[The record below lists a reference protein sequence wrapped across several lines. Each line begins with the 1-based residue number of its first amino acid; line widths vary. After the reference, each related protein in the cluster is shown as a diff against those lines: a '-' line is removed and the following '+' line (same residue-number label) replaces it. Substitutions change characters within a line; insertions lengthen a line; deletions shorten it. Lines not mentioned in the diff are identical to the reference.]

1 VELAVHAEDRGFD
14 SVWVSDHL
22 QPWRHS
28 DGHAP
33 FSLSWL
39 AAAGERTQRVE
50 LGTSVLTPTFRY
62 HPVVVAQAFG
72 TLGCLYPG
80 RLRLGVGTGEA
91 MNEVP
96 LGVEWPEFRE
106 RFRRLRESID
116 LIRKLWSEPLVD
128 FDGEYYRARGATIY
142 DRPAEAVP
150 IFVAAGGQVAA
161 RYAGRSA
168 DGFICTSGKGEEL
181 YRDTLLP
188 AVREGAEAEG
198 RDFDA
203 IEKMIEVKVSFD
215 TDPERALADT
225 RIWAALALPA
235 DDKAGV
241 HDPREMERR
250 AAAVADQAHERFL
263 VSTDP
268 EQHVEQL
275 RPYLELGFRHLVFHA
290 PGHDQRRFLD
300 LYAADVLPRLRREWS

>member
-1 VELAVHAEDRGFD
+1 M
-14 SVWVSDHL
+14 SDHL

-39 AAAGERTQRVE
+39 AATGERTTRVE

-80 RLRLGVGTGEA
+80 RVRLGVGTGEA

-96 LGVEWPEFRE
+96 LGIEWPEFRE
-106 RFRRLRESID
+106 RFRRLRESIE
-116 LIRKLWSEPLVD
+116 LIRRLWRDELVD
-128 FDGEYYRARGATIY
+128 YDGEYYRARGATIY
-142 DRPAEAVP
+142 DRPAEPVP

-161 RYAGRSA
+161 RYAGRAA

-198 RDFDA
+198 RDFAA

-215 TDPERALADT
+215 TDRDRALADT
-225 RIWAALALPA
+225 RAWAALALPA

-250 AAAVADQAHERFL
+250 AAEVAGEAHRRFL
-263 VSTDP
+263 VSNDP
-268 EQHVEQL
+268 DQHVEQL

-300 LYAADVLPRLRREWS
+300 LYAADVLPRLRREWA

>member
-39 AAAGERTQRVE
+39 AAAGERTRRVE

-80 RLRLGVGTGEA
+80 RVRLGVGTGEA

-96 LGVEWPEFRE
+96 LGIEWPEFRE
-106 RFRRLRESID
+106 RFRRLRESVD

-128 FDGEYYRARGATIY
+128 FAGEYYQARGATIY
-142 DRPAEAVP
+142 DRPAELVP

-161 RYAGRSA
+161 RYAGRTA

-188 AVREGAEAEG
+188 AVREGADAEG
-198 RDFDA
+198 REFDA

-241 HDPREMERR
+241 HDPREMEKR
-250 AAAVADQAHERFL
+250 AESVADEAHKRFL

-290 PGHDQRRFLD
+290 PGDDQRRFLD
-300 LYAADVLPRLRREWS
+300 LYAADVLPRLRREWA